1 MSVPVFS
8 GLVGQ
13 EQAISLLES
22 AANVT
27 SGSTGQEM
35 THAWI
40 FTGPPGSGRSN
51 IAKAFA
57 AALICKKSGC
67 GECQDCQTTLA
78 GTHPDVELVDVNG
91 LSIKIDEIREIV
103 TRSSWGASISKWR
116 VVVIEDCDRMTEA
129 AANAL
134 LKALEE
140 PGASTIWL
148 LCAPTL
154 HDVLPTIRSR
164 CRHINLKTPTKSE
177 ITRFLI
183 ENLNAS
189 QQDAEQA
196 AEISQGH
203 IGRAKALINNQETK
217 SNRKKVFELLF
228 SVKSESAA
236 ISAANELVRI
246 SQERVEFRYSAKI
259 ETEAE
264 ELKSVMQSGARGMV
278 SGGAKALKELERDQ
292 KTRNTRA
299 IKDELDGFLLD
310 YITFFRDCLAENG
323 PSINSDFAT
332 EISATA
338 SGMTKENLNALVSKL
353 NQVREL
359 LTTNASQTLLLESFF
374 TQYARLNR
382 GH

>member
-1 MSVPVFS
+1 MSAPIFS

-22 AANVT
+22 AANTT
-27 SGSTGQEM
+27 SRGTGQEM

-57 AALICKKSGC
+57 AALICKQSGC

-78 GTHPDVELVDVNG
+78 GTHPDVELVNVNG

-103 TRSSWGASISKWR
+103 TRASWGASISKWR

-164 CRHINLKTPTKSE
+164 CRHINLKTPTKNE
-177 ITRFLI
+177 ITKYLI
-183 ENLNAS
+183 ERFNAS
-189 QQDAEQA
+189 QQGAEEA
-196 AEISQGH
+196 AGISQGH
-203 IGRAKALINNQETK
+203 IGRAKALIGNQETK
-217 SNRKKVFELLF
+217 SNRKKVFKLLF
-228 SVKSESAA
+228 SVNSEGTA
-236 ISAANELVRI
+236 ISAANELLRI

-264 ELKSVMQSGARGMV
+264 ELKSVMQSGARGMA

-292 KTRNTRA
+292 KNRNARA
-299 IKDELDGFLLD
+299 VKDELDGFLLD
-310 YITFFRDCLAENG
+310 YTTFFRDCLAENSH
-323 PSINSDFAT
+323 SINSDLAT

-338 SGMTKENLNALVSKL
+338 SGVTKENLNALVSKL

-359 LTTNASQTLLLESFF
+359 LTTNASQPLLLESFF

>member
-1 MSVPVFS
+1 MSAPIFS

-22 AANVT
+22 AANTT
-27 SGSTGQEM
+27 SRGTGQEM

-57 AALICKKSGC
+57 AALICKQSGC

-78 GTHPDVELVDVNG
+78 GTHPDVELVNVNG

-103 TRSSWGASISKWR
+103 TRASWGASISKWR

-164 CRHINLKTPTKSE
+164 CRHINLKTPTKNE
-177 ITRFLI
+177 ITKYLI
-183 ENLNAS
+183 ERFNAS
-189 QQDAEQA
+189 QQGAEEA
-196 AEISQGH
+196 AGISQGH
-203 IGRAKALINNQETK
+203 IGRAKALISNKETK
-217 SNRKKVFELLF
+217 SNRKKVFKLLF
-228 SVKSESAA
+228 SVQSESTA
-236 ISAANELVRI
+236 ISAANELLRI
-246 SQERVEFRYSAKI
+246 SQERVQIRYSTKI

-264 ELKSVMQSGARGMV
+264 ELKSVMQSGARGMA

-292 KTRNTRA
+292 KNRNARA
-299 IKDELDGFLLD
+299 VKDELDGFLLD
-310 YITFFRDCLAENG
+310 YTTFFRDCLAENSH
-323 PSINSDFAT
+323 SINSDLAT

-338 SGMTKENLNALVSKL
+338 SGVTKENLNALVSKL

-359 LTTNASQTLLLESFF
+359 LTTNASQPLLLESFF

>member
-1 MSVPVFS
+1 MSAPIFS

-22 AANVT
+22 AANTT
-27 SGSTGQEM
+27 SRGTGQEM

-57 AALICKKSGC
+57 AALICKQSGC

-78 GTHPDVELVDVNG
+78 GTHPDVELFNVNG

-103 TRSSWGASISKWR
+103 TRASWGASISKWR

-164 CRHINLKTPTKSE
+164 CRHINLKTPTKNE
-177 ITRFLI
+177 ITKYLI
-183 ENLNAS
+183 ERFNAS
-189 QQDAEQA
+189 QQGAEEA
-196 AEISQGH
+196 AGISQGH
-203 IGRAKALINNQETK
+203 IGRAKALIGNQETK
-217 SNRKKVFELLF
+217 SNRKKVFKLLF
-228 SVKSESAA
+228 SVNSEGTA
-236 ISAANELVRI
+236 ISAASELLRI
-246 SQERVEFRYSAKI
+246 SQERVQIRYSTKI

-264 ELKSVMQSGARGMV
+264 ELKSVMQSGARGMA

-292 KTRNTRA
+292 KNRNARA
-299 IKDELDGFLLD
+299 VKDELDGFLLD
-310 YITFFRDCLAENG
+310 YTTFFRDCLAENSH
-323 PSINSDFAT
+323 SINSDLAT

-338 SGMTKENLNALVSKL
+338 SGVTKENLNALVSKL

-359 LTTNASQTLLLESFF
+359 LTTNASQPLLLESFF

>member
-1 MSVPVFS
+1 MSAPIFS

-22 AANVT
+22 AANTT
-27 SGSTGQEM
+27 SRGTGQEM

-57 AALICKKSGC
+57 AALICKQSGC

-78 GTHPDVELVDVNG
+78 GTHPDVELFNVNG
-91 LSIKIDEIREIV
+91 LSIKIDEIREIF
-103 TRSSWGASISKWR
+103 TRASWGASISKWR

-164 CRHINLKTPTKSE
+164 CRHINLKTPTKNE
-177 ITRFLI
+177 ITKYLI
-183 ENLNAS
+183 ERFNAS
-189 QQDAEQA
+189 QQGAEEA
-196 AEISQGH
+196 AGISQGH
-203 IGRAKALINNQETK
+203 IGRAKALIGNQETK
-217 SNRKKVFELLF
+217 SNRKKVFKLLF
-228 SVKSESAA
+228 SVNSEGTA
-236 ISAANELVRI
+236 ISAANELLRI
-246 SQERVEFRYSAKI
+246 SQERVQIRYSTKI

-264 ELKSVMQSGARGMV
+264 ELKSVMQSGARGMA

-292 KTRNTRA
+292 KNRNARA
-299 IKDELDGFLLD
+299 VKDELDGFLLD
-310 YITFFRDCLAENG
+310 YTTFFRDCLAENSH
-323 PSINSDFAT
+323 SINSDLAT

-338 SGMTKENLNALVSKL
+338 SGVTKENLNALVSKL

-359 LTTNASQTLLLESFF
+359 LTTNASQPLLLESFF

>member
-1 MSVPVFS
+1 MSAPIFS

-22 AANVT
+22 AANTT
-27 SGSTGQEM
+27 SRGTGQEM

-57 AALICKKSGC
+57 AALICKQSGC

-78 GTHPDVELVDVNG
+78 GTHPDVELVNVNG

-103 TRSSWGASISKWR
+103 TRASWGASISKWR

-164 CRHINLKTPTKSE
+164 CRHINLKTPTKNE
-177 ITRFLI
+177 ITKYLI
-183 ENLNAS
+183 ERFNAS
-189 QQDAEQA
+189 QQGAEEA
-196 AEISQGH
+196 AGISQGH
-203 IGRAKALINNQETK
+203 IGRAKALIGNQETK
-217 SNRKKVFELLF
+217 SNRKKVFKLLF
-228 SVKSESAA
+228 SVNSEGTA
-236 ISAANELVRI
+236 ISAANELLRI
-246 SQERVEFRYSAKI
+246 SQERVQIRYSTKI

-264 ELKSVMQSGARGMV
+264 ELKSVMQSGARGMA

-292 KTRNTRA
+292 KNRNARA
-299 IKDELDGFLLD
+299 VKDELDGFLLD
-310 YITFFRDCLAENG
+310 YTTFFRDCLAENSH
-323 PSINSDFAT
+323 SINSDLAT

-338 SGMTKENLNALVSKL
+338 SGVTKENLNALVSKL

-359 LTTNASQTLLLESFF
+359 LTTNASQPLLLESFF